1 MGGINAEVKTMF
13 RSNRQSV
20 HVAIISIL
28 LVSMM
33 LTPPGLA
40 TLQANNSVLP
50 VPNTHLQPKDV
61 VEIVLDAL
69 ANNDTPYTDAG
80 IETTFNFASPSN
92 KSQTGPLERF
102 AVMVKGPVYGVMVG
116 HKSHELI
123 ETVVNNSRAYQL
135 VRLITAGGAAVH
147 FAFRLGLQPDGE
159 FEGMWMTEAV
169 WPLEAHIEGIN
180 I

>member
-1 MGGINAEVKTMF
+1 MF
-13 RSNRQSV
+13 QSNRHSV
-20 HVAIISIL
+20 HVAVLSIL

-33 LTPPGLA
+33 LTLPGLA
-40 TLQANNSVLP
+40 TLQASNSVLP
-50 VPNTHLQPKDV
+50 VPNTHLQPEDV

-69 ANNDTPYTDAG
+69 ANNNTPYVDAG

-92 KSQTGPLERF
+92 KAQTGPLERF

-116 HKSHELI
+116 HKSHEMV
-123 ETVVNNSRAYQL
+123 ETVVTDSRAYQM

-147 FAFRLGLQPDGE
+147 FAFQLGLQADGE

-169 WPLEAHIEGIN
+169 WPLEAPVEGIS

>member
-1 MGGINAEVKTMF
+1 MKTMF
-13 RSNRQSV
+13 QSNRQSLQV
-20 HVAIISIL
+20 SVVSIL
-28 LVSMM
+28 LVSLM
-33 LTPPGLA
+33 LSLA

-50 VPNTHLQPKDV
+50 VPNTNLQPEEV

-69 ANNDTPYTDAG
+69 ANNDTPYMDAG

-92 KSQTGPLERF
+92 KTQTGPLERF

-116 HKSHELI
+116 HKSHELV
-123 ETVVNNSRAYQL
+123 ETVVNNSRAYQM
-135 VRLITAGGAAVH
+135 VRLVTASGAAVH

-169 WPLEAHIEGIN
+169 WPLEAPVKGIS

>member
-1 MGGINAEVKTMF
+1 MF
-13 RSNRQSV
+13 QSNRQSV
-20 HVAIISIL
+20 NVAVLSIL
-28 LVSMM
+28 IVSMM
-33 LTPPGLA
+33 LTLPGLA
-40 TLQANNSVLP
+40 ALQPLNSLLP
-50 VPNTHLQPKDV
+50 APNTHLQPEEV

-69 ANNDTPYTDAG
+69 ANNDTPYLDAG

-92 KSQTGPLERF
+92 KTQTGPLERF

-116 HKSHELI
+116 HKSHELV

-135 VRLITAGGAAVH
+135 VRLITTGGAAVH

-169 WPLEAHIEGIN
+169 WPLEAPVEGIS

>member
-1 MGGINAEVKTMF
+1 MF
-13 RSNRQSV
+13 QPSRQPV
-20 HVAIISIL
+20 HTAVISIL
-28 LVSMM
+28 LVSMI
-33 LTPPGLA
+33 LTLPGLT

-50 VPNTHLQPKDV
+50 VPNTHLQPEEV
-61 VEIVLDAL
+61 VALVLDAL
-69 ANNDTPYTDAG
+69 ANNDTPYVDAG

-92 KSQTGPLERF
+92 KAQTGPLERF

-116 HKSHELI
+116 HKSYELVEI
-123 ETVVNNSRAYQL
+123 VVNNSRAYQM

-169 WPLEAHIEGIN
+169 WPLEAPVEGIS

>member
-1 MGGINAEVKTMF
+1 MF
-13 RSNRQSV
+13 QSNRHSV
-20 HVAIISIL
+20 QVAVLSIL

-33 LTPPGLA
+33 LTLPGLA
-40 TLQANNSVLP
+40 TLQASNSVLP
-50 VPNTHLQPKDV
+50 VPNTHLQPEDV

-92 KSQTGPLERF
+92 KSQTGPLEQF
-102 AVMVKGPVYGVMVG
+102 AVMIKGPVYGVMVG

-135 VRLITAGGAAVH
+135 VRLITAGGVAAH

-159 FEGMWMTEAV
+159 FKGMWMTEAV
-169 WPLEAHIEGIN
+169 WPLDGAVEGIS

>member
-1 MGGINAEVKTMF
+1 MF
-13 RSNRQSV
+13 QSNRQSV
-20 HVAIISIL
+20 HVAILSIL

-33 LTPPGLA
+33 LSLA

-50 VPNTHLQPKDV
+50 VPNTHLQPEEV

-69 ANNDTPYTDAG
+69 ANNDTPYVDAG
-80 IETTFNFASPSN
+80 IETTFNFASHSN
-92 KSQTGPLERF
+92 KAQTGPLERF

-116 HKSHELI
+116 HKSHELV
-123 ETVVNNSRAYQL
+123 ETVVDNSRAYQL

-147 FAFRLGLQPDGE
+147 FAFRLGLQTDGE
-159 FEGMWMTEAV
+159 FEDMWMTEAV
-169 WPLEAHIEGIN
+169 WPLEAPVEGIS